1 LVRNRDE
8 IALRGEQSGALMQSP
23 GSTNPSGPSRLLY
36 LDVLRAIA
44 ILLVLGAHLPVKP
57 AEFTWGREFF
67 LVWQRVGWVG
77 VDLFFCLS
85 GFLIGGL
92 LFVEFQRRGHI
103 DFVRFIVRR
112 AFKIWPSYI
121 LFVIVATGIV
131 VFTHRPLDL
140 IWPNVLHVQNYF
152 PSVYGHT
159 WSLAVE
165 EHFYL
170 ALPLLLAGLIAMRQG
185 DQKRTFAPV
194 PWLFVAISA
203 ACLLMRLEAASGI
216 EEMDFYRN
224 QAHTHIRFDSLFGG
238 VFLAY
243 LTTITPHSILWVYRW
258 RHALPIVGCAC
269 FLPAFLF
276 ELGQTPF
283 LYTAGYTLLTA
294 GSMAIILWNW
304 FAATHNQHPGSSSIG
319 LSPVMR
325 PLLKLLG
332 AVGAYSYSIYLW
344 HMPVATA
351 SAKYIWTRFLNP
363 EHPASLILLAVAYV
377 LLAVVVGMTLY
388 RIVEKPALAVRDRM
402 FPATVGNTNV
412 INTAN

>member
-1 LVRNRDE
+1 MQRP
-8 IALRGEQSGALMQSP
+8 AGANTS
-23 GSTNPSGPSRLLY
+23 SSSRLLY

-44 ILLVLGAHLPVKP
+44 ILLVLGAHLPIKP
-57 AEFTWGREFF
+57 TDTTWGKGFF
-67 LVWQRVGWVG
+67 IVWQRGGWVG

-92 LFVEFQRRGHI
+92 LFLEFQRFGHI
-103 DFVRFIVRR
+103 DFSRFIVRR

-131 VFTHRPLDL
+131 VLTNRSLNL
-140 IWPNVLHVQNYF
+140 IWPNILHVQNYF

-170 ALPLLLAGLIAMRQG
+170 ALPLLLAGLIAIRRG
-185 DQKRTFAPV
+185 DQQLTFAAI
-194 PWLFVAISA
+194 PWIFVAISI
-203 ACLLMRLEAASGI
+203 ACLLTRIEAASGI
-216 EEMDFYRN
+216 EKMNFYRN

-243 LTTITPHSILWVYRW
+243 LTTLAPGAIQWLYRW
-258 RHALPIVGCAC
+258 RHTLPVFGCAC

-276 ELGQTPF
+276 ELERTPF
-283 LYTAGYTLLTA
+283 LYTAGYSLLTV
-294 GSMAIILWNW
+294 GSMSIILWNW
-304 FAATHNQHPGSSSIG
+304 FVATQDLRHGSSTVRP
-319 LSPVMR
+319 SPVMR

-363 EHPASLILLAVAYV
+363 EHPASLMLLAVAYV
-377 LLAVVVGMTLY
+377 LLAVVVGMILY

-402 FPATVGNTNV
+402 FPANVGNIAVNDS
-412 INTAN
+412 AN